1 MSKNFDGAT
10 VVTYGGGFAS
20 MSDIVDL
27 NDWAGDFSAD
37 SYNAYV
43 FAGTDYLV
51 STGIAAYRVLTE
63 RETVEFVDRGQ
74 SSGFGAGIPLDRE
87 KVFAGLKSAADIE
100 AAAKKLA
107 GMG

>member
-1 MSKNFDGAT
+1 
-10 VVTYGGGFAS
+10 

-63 RETVEFVDRGQ
+63 R
-74 SSGFGAGIPLDRE
+74 GIPLDRE